1 MPLWEKSGGI
11 AGFFAVPPDFY
22 RFCRRKIE
30 KSFGNCH
37 NRPGFEERIINHK
50 YIVVE
55 KRILYAD
62 KDN

>member
-11 AGFFAVPPDFY
+11 AGFFAVPPDFLLCRWIFIASAAGFFAVPLDFY

-37 NRPGFEERIINHK
+37 NRPGF
-50 YIVVE
+50 
-55 KRILYAD
+55 
-62 KDN
+62 